1 MAFFWSLS
9 VLGCLLIFKEN
20 WDLNRYLCGTEMK
33 ATIILFV
40 LTILTSCSNKRTE
53 KMNFPRTPKIVE
65 SQKATTFDEVILLD
79 TSAIDE
85 ELPKELNISAIDA
98 KFPLRINQIDV
109 ETTKKGV
116 KLEKNIVSRIKQT
129 VKDYADKIG
138 FYDNSTTYDNAY
150 INTIRLQDSAQT
162 IFLVLLKNPY
172 PPGKVNSQVLF
183 YDNEKKKFADKLFDF
198 NLFALYDYHKGKLTT
213 GNLKAN
219 FKITS
224 PEIELVDFDKNGI
237 SDYQFTRLF
246 HNGTSNHIYVT
257 ILTIQN
263 SKVVTLNFDS
273 QEPNEWSEKN

>member
-1 MAFFWSLS
+1 MT
-9 VLGCLLIFKEN
+9 N
-20 WDLNRYLCGTEMK
+20 TN
-33 ATIILFV
+33 
-40 LTILTSCSNKRTE
+40 
-53 KMNFPRTPKIVE
+53 
-65 SQKATTFDEVILLD
+65 
-79 TSAIDE
+79 
-85 ELPKELNISAIDA
+85 
-98 KFPLRINQIDV
+98 
-109 ETTKKGV
+109 
-116 KLEKNIVSRIKQT
+116 
-129 VKDYADKIG
+129 
-138 FYDNSTTYDNAY
+138 

-198 NLFALYDYHKGKLTT
+198 NLFALYDYHKGKLTI

-273 QEPNEWSEKN
+273 QEPSEWSGKN